1 MSSDAPADPPG
12 EDDRDRDQVS
22 FTLPEPMLEVV
33 DTELKGTIGTSR
45 SDAIK
50 TALAIYLAENGLLNL
65 REAVANE

>member
-1 MSSDAPADPPG
+1 MSTDAPADPPG
-12 EDDRDRDQVS
+12 EDDTDRDQVS

-65 REAVANE
+65 REAVVNE

>member
-1 MSSDAPADPPG
+1 MSTDAPADPPG